1 MQERKNLN
9 IESHFHVHVS
19 PVFRSKMKAEQ
30 DRLKDE
36 GDKKVNA
43 LKRSHELTKVNVFL
57 STDLSYQS
65 HMQVRALK
73 ERVFLLTE

>member
-1 MQERKNLN
+1 MRECKNFN
-9 IESHFHVHVS
+9 INSHFHVQVS

-65 HMQVRALK
+65 RMQVRALK
-73 ERVFLLTE
+73 EKVFL